1 MFGFYTLCGKSA
13 AILGPLVFGGVSY
26 AAGGDQRLGILV
38 VGAFFLIGLVILRG
52 MRDGGTTNLVREVA

>member
-38 VGAFFLIGLVILRG
+38 IGAFFLIGLVILRG
-52 MRDGGTTNLVREVA
+52 LRVEEPAYLAREAA